1 MKLTVRAK
9 IDKHW
14 LEEVIDIKNLRKEIE
29 KYFLSCKKEVRI
41 TASNINAK
49 VNNWV
54 HTNIW
59 LDLKSRVL
67 RIVIDKDIC
76 LVDSDDEDLYWK
88 FLYNQDEDIIPS
100 AVNHIGWAL
109 RSQGLEWKL
118 GINIERGSSVNI
130 KPYGQ
135 SPEPI
140 IPHPNTPPICY
151 KGQSTP
157 SLLEVEHWVPRNS
170 YS

>member
-1 MKLTVRAK
+1 MKLIVRAK
-9 IDKHW
+9 IDMHL

-49 VNNWV
+49 VNNCV

-109 RSQGLEWKL
+109 RSQGLE
-118 GINIERGSSVNI
+118 
-130 KPYGQ
+130 
-135 SPEPI
+135 
-140 IPHPNTPPICY
+140 
-151 KGQSTP
+151 
-157 SLLEVEHWVPRNS
+157 
-170 YS
+170 